1 MELAKTLIFQCVK
14 NSAMLVSIIQ
24 IIGIKTFRARVVYRE
39 AWSEGSETAKPGT
52 DEQNVHKRY
61 VEWGKQKISP
71 ESGNC
76 NFPVLKE

>member
-1 MELAKTLIFQCVK
+1 MELAKHL
-14 NSAMLVSIIQ
+14 SSSVSKFCHARFNNTNYWD
-24 IIGIKTFRARVVYRE
+24 KTFRARVVYRE

-71 ESGNC
+71 ESGTC